1 MSRDLQTENH
11 VTYDCHYHIAWCTK
25 YRLDLLKDG
34 ADERLK
40 EIIHQV
46 AQEFNV
52 TVEEL
57 KIMEDHVYIHL
68 SCYPH
73 ITHKIVRTIKGRSSR
88 VLREEFSFIKSR
100 TPSLWTMKYCILT
113 DNGVDVS
120 SIIQQYVKEQE
131 LRG

>member
-1 MSRDLQTENH
+1 MSRNLQTANH
-11 VTYDCHYHIAWCTK
+11 ITYDCHYHIVWCTK

-34 ADERLK
+34 ADDRLK
-40 EIIHQV
+40 KIIYQV
-46 AQEFNV
+46 AQEFDASI
-52 TVEEL
+52 EEL
-57 KIMEDHVYIHL
+57 EVMEDHVHVLL

-73 ITHKIVRTIKGRSSR
+73 ITHNIVRMMKGRSSK

-113 DNGVDVS
+113 DNGSDVS

-131 LRG
+131 LR